1 MGDFMKKVEML
12 RWDDHRY
19 YHQCRINQ
27 TLHLISA
34 ISFLVAYGLLFVDPA
49 AAAMVG
55 WLVGMVTR
63 QSGHIFFEPRGYD
76 RLNGTSYENKEAIK
90 VGFNMRRKA
99 ILIGVW
105 LSLPVLL
112 YASPSLFGLI
122 APAAGVSGWL
132 HDVGLS
138 WLALSHRAPF
148 LLARAGVG
156 PGLGGQDPDRPVQQR
171 GRVLEVAAGTAAG
184 ATLRPARRRRTRTR
198 QGVKVRCAA
207 TAPMSQAC
215 CTARSA

>member
-63 QSGHIFFEPRGYD
+63 QSGHI
-76 RLNGTSYENKEAIK
+76 
-90 VGFNMRRKA
+90 
-99 ILIGVW
+99 
-105 LSLPVLL
+105 
-112 YASPSLFGLI
+112 LF
-122 APAAGVSGWL
+122 
-132 HDVGLS
+132 
-138 WLALSHRAPF
+138 
-148 LLARAGVG
+148 
-156 PGLGGQDPDRPVQQR
+156 
-171 GRVLEVAAGTAAG
+171 
-184 ATLRPARRRRTRTR
+184 
-198 QGVKVRCAA
+198 
-207 TAPMSQAC
+207 
-215 CTARSA
+215 